1 MAKEDE
7 IAYIGRLGDIGK
19 KHAMDKPWSD
29 DGRGLYLQ
37 EMGALISLLPAP
49 PATVLDIGAGSGW
62 TSCFYSLSG
71 YQVTATDIA
80 PEMIELA
87 QANAARYNVP
97 LEVVVSDFESLPFE
111 NQFDV
116 VIFYDCLHHAEDEV
130 LALQSAFRALKPGGI
145 CVTLEPGSGH
155 ASSAVSVQAMKDLG
169 VTERDMPPKRIITA
183 ATRVGFSSSQVFE
196 RPVQPIE
203 LSHRLLPRWKTST
216 RLIHRLIARSTP
228 IVMYRGHFVV
238 LHKPNT

>member
-1 MAKEDE
+1 MAKDDE

-19 KHAMDKPWSD
+19 KHALDKPWSD

-37 EMGALISLLPAP
+37 EMGALISILPAP

-62 TSCFYSLSG
+62 TSCFYALSG

-80 PEMIELA
+80 PEMAELA
-87 QANAARYNVP
+87 RTNAIRYEVP

-111 NQFDV
+111 NRFDV
-116 VIFYDCLHHAEDEV
+116 VIFYDCLHHAEDET
-130 LALQSAFRALKPGGI
+130 LALASAYRALKPGGM

-155 ASSAVSVQAMKDLG
+155 ATSAVSIQAMKDLG
-169 VTERDMPPKRIITA
+169 VTERDMPPKQIIA
-183 ATRVGFSSSQVFE
+183 AGKKVGFESAQIFE

-203 LSHRLLPRWKTST
+203 LSHRNIPRWKTLLALS
-216 RLIHRLIARSTP
+216 HRFIGRSTP
-228 IVMYRGHFVV
+228 IVLHRGHFVV
-238 LHKPNT
+238 LHK

>member
-1 MAKEDE
+1 
-7 IAYIGRLGDIGK
+7 
-19 KHAMDKPWSD
+19 
-29 DGRGLYLQ
+29 
-37 EMGALISLLPAP
+37 
-49 PATVLDIGAGSGW
+49 
-62 TSCFYSLSG
+62 
-71 YQVTATDIA
+71 VTATDIA

-155 ASSAVSVQAMKDLG
+155 ASSAVSVQTMKDLG